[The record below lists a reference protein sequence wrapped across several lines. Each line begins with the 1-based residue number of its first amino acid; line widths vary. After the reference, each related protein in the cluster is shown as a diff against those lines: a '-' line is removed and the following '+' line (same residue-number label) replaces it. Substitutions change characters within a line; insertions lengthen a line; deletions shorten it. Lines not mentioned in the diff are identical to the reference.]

1 MTVEHVVEIPVVS
14 TLYQELAASVGPMA
28 HLPNNGAA
36 YHTGEQI
43 ITHLNRVLGPGNWS
57 FRLLAM
63 GEEPDSEECW
73 AFGEIT
79 ATINGVTVV
88 KQDYGS
94 QAFKKARSTGKYVS
108 KWDDK
113 KSAATDALKRCA
125 RLLGVGLDAWANERA
140 PSWHPDED
148 ERREV
153 QAEMRE
159 QARNGKQG
167 IGGIPEFPKQK
178 PVQEPTPIQK
188 ARAAAELT
196 GAPQQDDERA
206 DAVAKCQKV
215 MRMALAAGL
224 DFEQRDP
231 TKMTTEQVQDYGKA
245 LADMIRAARQAAS

>member
-1 MTVEHVVEIPVVS
+1 MERVVEIPAAS

-43 ITHLNRVLGPGNWS
+43 ITHLNRVLGPGGWS
-57 FRLLAM
+57 FRILSM

-79 ATINGVTVV
+79 ATIRGVTVV

-94 QAFKKARSTGKYVS
+94 QAFKKARATGKYVS

-140 PSWHPDED
+140 PSWHPDIDLVE
-148 ERREV
+148 
-153 QAEMRE
+153 
-159 QARNGKQG
+159 K
-167 IGGIPEFPKQK
+167 KQK
-178 PVQEPTPIQK
+178 PERPVKQEPSQQPSEPTPINK
-188 ARAAAELT
+188 ARDAAELT
-196 GAPQQDDERA
+196 GAPAVDDARA

-215 MRMALAAGL
+215 MRLALAAGL

-231 TKMTTEQVQDYGKA
+231 HLMTGEQIADYGKA

>member
-1 MTVEHVVEIPVVS
+1 MSDDNS
-14 TLYQELAASVGPMA
+14 TLYKELAASVGPMA

-159 QARNGKQG
+159 QARNGNRPQ
-167 IGGIPEFPKQK
+167 PAK
-178 PVQEPTPIQK
+178 PAQEPTPIQK

-196 GAPQQDDERA
+196 GAPQQDDGRA

-215 MRMALAAGL
+215 MRMALAEGL
-224 DFEQRDP
+224 DFAQHDP
-231 TKMTTEQVQDYGKA
+231 NTMTTQEIKDYGKA